1 MTILIPWVGGIGT
14 GTADQ
19 LLQNYLN
26 QGRDNYSPQNAL
38 SSPNAAPVT
47 QRNLA
52 LLGDMLLSLI
62 SVSQLDSRHSANYAE
77 HALIGGK
84 PRLQWLGD
92 SLDEL
97 TLKLLFHRQ
106 FCDPKLEILVLKQA
120 LARHAAQPL
129 VLGNGDHLGWVVITE
144 LSVASQQTADDG
156 TLLACE
162 VDLTLK
168 EHVLPPVLKE
178 QAANKPPLAA
188 VDKNGKPPAKTVK
201 KAATPRPAA
210 APVARN
216 DPPQDL
222 SWMMGVK

>member
-1 MTILIPWVGGIGT
+1 MAILIPWVGGIGT

-26 QGRDNYSPQNAL
+26 QGRDHYSPQNAL
-38 SSPNAAPVT
+38 TSPNAAPVT
-47 QRNLA
+47 RRNLA
-52 LLGDMLLSLI
+52 LLGDMPLSLI
-62 SVSQLDSRHSANYAE
+62 SVAQLDSRHSANYAE
-77 HALIGGK
+77 HALLDGK

-106 FCDPKLEILVLKQA
+106 FCDPKLEVLVLKQA

-129 VLGNGDHLGWVVITE
+129 VLGNGDHLGWFVITD
-144 LSVASQQTADDG
+144 LSIASQQTADDG

-168 EHVLPPVLKE
+168 EHVLPPVIKE
-178 QAANKPPLAA
+178 QAATQPPVAA

-216 DPPQDL
+216 APPQDL